1 MKQALQCLAAD
12 DTGAVTID
20 WVVLSAAILGI
31 ALLVLT
37 PIATGADSMAQRT
50 SDLITSQQV
59 GQD

>member
-1 MKQALQCLAAD
+1 MTSLLGFAAD

-31 ALLVLT
+31 AMLVLT
-37 PIATGADSMAQRT
+37 PIATGADSMAQQT
-50 SDLITSQQV
+50 SDLIGQQRV